1 MKKKPIMILN
11 TCIIV
16 MITALCITEI
26 FLLSDTRDEYEDNQ
40 AVITVKEAERIRTE
54 KIEEQNRK
62 EIELTAEDFSI
73 GKQKEENSIWEGIM
87 DTCDKITEF
96 LFGEDD

>member
-1 MKKKPIMILN
+1 MKKKTIMILN

-16 MITALCITEI
+16 MITALCITEF

-40 AVITVKEAERIRTE
+40 AVITVKEVERIRTE

-73 GKQKEENSIWEGIM
+73 GKQKEENSIWDGIM

>member
-16 MITALCITEI
+16 MITALCITEF